1 MGLAKD
7 FVVFLGC
14 DVTIMQSGNDCV
26 RERKLFFTVNVDGY
40 IVAQDGAE
48 TVEVACFMPRANP
61 PPVAPKT
68 GFGSEGRGRSAIRV
82 SWFIRPIKGLAAIIL
97 LSG

>member
-1 MGLAKD
+1 LGLAKD

-48 TVEVACFMPRANP
+48 TVEVACFMLRANP
-61 PPVAPKT
+61 PPVAVPLK
-68 GFGSEGRGRSAIRV
+68 RV
-82 SWFIRPIKGLAAIIL
+82 SVAKGGAGRPSVCPG
-97 LSG
+97 SYDQSRDWRQ